1 MTDQIRIEKV
11 AGGYIVSEANP
22 EPKNATEQWVGKS
35 IFSDFPAAVEEIR
48 RRFRVSDIIAS
59 EEGKFIL

>member
-1 MTDQIRIEKV
+1 MTEKIRIEKV
-11 AGGYIVSEANP
+11 SGGYIVSEANP
-22 EPKNATEQWVGKS
+22 EPKSPSEHWASKS
-35 IFSDFPAAVEEIR
+35 VFSDFHSAVEEIR